1 MRICS
6 HFTSIQRGAVTC
18 PRSQS
23 HMGTQAVRFH
33 SPGSQ
38 QGHHLLPELAQGWHS
53 CSEGTGQVEEEEG

>member
-1 MRICS
+1 
-6 HFTSIQRGAVTC
+6 
-18 PRSQS
+18 
-23 HMGTQAVRFH
+23 MGTQAVRFH